1 MAQPTVLVRA
11 ALPQGYRWK
20 VVVDGQTVAT
30 GTAASEMDA
39 RAAAD
44 EISKRIAAEPP
55 KGP

>member
-20 VVVDGQTVAT
+20 VVLDGQTIAT

-44 EISKRIAAEPP
+44 EIAKRVAAEPP
-55 KGP
+55 QGP